1 MLESPLQYVQAAL
14 QELLLL
20 GPYDLADIRCYRYI
34 YKKRCLW
41 DSWQP
46 QKEKSQCRLP
56 RVLEQGHAI
65 CSEELDNFQNATVS
79 MLLGSD
85 GSRAFH
91 YGSPSEHTTRN
102 VHHILGLTIIQ
113 KVGLAQQQSVKKMVC
128 TKTQYVDLPQG
139 DEKPLGGKLTTLDLT
154 YS

>member
-1 MLESPLQYVQAAL
+1 MSRLHYKNSCC
-14 QELLLL
+14 L
-20 GPYDLADIRCYRYI
+20 GHMTWQTSDVTDI

-46 QKEKSQCRLP
+46 QKEKSQCRLL

-79 MLLGSD
+79 VLLGSD
-85 GSRAFH
+85 GNRAFH

-102 VHHILGLTIIQ
+102 VHHILCLTVIQ

-139 DEKPLGGKLTTLDLT
+139 DKKPLGGKLTTLDLT